1 MRHANRGDRIQQPHK
16 LDTDGDAQ
24 QGRAAWH
31 PGPRRQHICRIER
44 HFSVIKQR
52 LQPAGEG
59 AGGGG
64 PPAVAV
70 DEQLDF
76 GDAPLRALDM
86 QPRRLPWPLV
96 DHAPQMVVAE
106 FVKRA
111 FTVELLGQPR
121 EGPDGG
127 HLRPKDIQFAVFDP
141 FLSHRIANAA
151 VGFKQ
156 RLVDTVL
163 TAVGKQLA
171 VQRVVL
177 FANLRKARP
186 AAGKVVTEVAVTL
199 SCFLLIFPVGC
210 MIEAADISQRRVTR
224 AIHLIGPL
232 FITAGTVK
240 EQADMQAGGTARLRF
255 FVRLMFRLPDISFQ
269 ILPGEVAFG
278 LRSARRQAAALVV
291 FGFLLHRVIGRLF
304 SVFIIRPGKLR
315 R

>member
-1 MRHANRGDRIQQPHK
+1 
-16 LDTDGDAQ
+16 
-24 QGRAAWH
+24 
-31 PGPRRQHICRIER
+31 
-44 HFSVIKQR
+44 
-52 LQPAGEG
+52 
-59 AGGGG
+59 
-64 PPAVAV
+64 
-70 DEQLDF
+70 
-76 GDAPLRALDM
+76 M

-186 AAGKVVTEVAVTL
+186 AAGKIVTEVAV
-199 SCFLLIFPVGC
+199 IFRWRQLTTPVRG
-210 MIEAADISQRRVTR
+210 MIKPADIGQRRVT
-224 AIHLIGPL
+224 
-232 FITAGTVK
+232 
-240 EQADMQAGGTARLRF
+240 
-255 FVRLMFRLPDISFQ
+255 
-269 ILPGEVAFG
+269 
-278 LRSARRQAAALVV
+278 
-291 FGFLLHRVIGRLF
+291 
-304 SVFIIRPGKLR
+304 
-315 R
+315 

>member
-1 MRHANRGDRIQQPHK
+1 MRYANRRDRIQQPHK

-24 QGRAAWH
+24 QGRATRNH
-31 PGPRRQHICRIER
+31 RPRRQHICRIER

-70 DEQLDF
+70 DKELDF

-86 QPRRLPWPLV
+86 QPRWLPRPLV
-96 DHAPQMVVAE
+96 NHGTQMVVAE
-106 FVKRA
+106 FVECA

-127 HLRPKDIQFAVFDP
+127 HTVPISGQFAVFDRD
-141 FLSHRIANAA
+141 FVHRIADAA

-156 RLVDTVL
+156 RLVDTVF
-163 TAVGKQLA
+163 AAISKQLA

-186 AAGKVVTEVAVTL
+186 ATGKVVTKETIV
-199 SCFLLIFPVGC
+199 
-210 MIEAADISQRRVTR
+210 IS
-224 AIHLIGPL
+224 
-232 FITAGTVK
+232 
-240 EQADMQAGGTARLRF
+240 
-255 FVRLMFRLPDISFQ
+255 
-269 ILPGEVAFG
+269 
-278 LRSARRQAAALVV
+278 
-291 FGFLLHRVIGRLF
+291 
-304 SVFIIRPGKLR
+304 
-315 R
+315 